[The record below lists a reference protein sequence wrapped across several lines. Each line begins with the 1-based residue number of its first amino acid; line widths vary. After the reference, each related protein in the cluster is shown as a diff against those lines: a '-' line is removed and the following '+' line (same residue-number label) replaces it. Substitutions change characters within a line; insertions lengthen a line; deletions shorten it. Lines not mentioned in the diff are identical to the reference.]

1 MIVNASAD
9 DYMGWAYP
17 DGKGTYT
24 FTIKVMSP
32 LYEGSVSAI
41 GDVVSIP
48 ATSVSGWNMTN
59 EHIQGKTYN
68 NITYKVLQ
76 DRVNDWSRPEIAK
89 VEASSTNERVVKVE
103 GVHNATSGDKGAV
116 NEGYIKVL
124 PQNIAATTETT
135 INVTVTDVWG
145 YAKTNPVKVKVTVG
159 E

>member
-1 MIVNASAD
+1 
-9 DYMGWAYP
+9 
-17 DGKGTYT
+17 
-24 FTIKVMSP
+24 
-32 LYEGSVSAI
+32 
-41 GDVVSIP
+41 
-48 ATSVSGWNMTN
+48 MTN

-76 DRVNDWSRPEIAK
+76 DILQDKVGDWSRPEIAN
-89 VEASSTNERVVKVE
+89 VDAYSTNERVVKVE
-103 GVHNATSGDKGAV
+103 NVYPATPGEKGAV